1 MFLYRSS
8 LIWVFMHCL
17 PKKLLKH
24 FSKQQKQ
31 ATFVVTD
38 ALRVNTGKRVTGAG
52 ELCRAYVHVYQELR

>member
-1 MFLYRSS
+1 
-8 LIWVFMHCL
+8 MHCL